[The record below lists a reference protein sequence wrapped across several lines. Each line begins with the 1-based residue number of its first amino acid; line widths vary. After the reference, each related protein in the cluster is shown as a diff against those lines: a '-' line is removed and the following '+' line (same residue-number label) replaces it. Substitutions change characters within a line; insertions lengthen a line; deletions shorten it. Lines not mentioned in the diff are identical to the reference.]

1 MASQAFIQ
9 LACCLVLILS
19 LCQTGKGLELFTF
32 GKGSDSEELTE
43 PDGFTVDIEHGTPK
57 PIIDTVGWVIGIP
70 NKILLWDSRV
80 DNHDVSQ
87 ETVEETVDFLVQ
99 NQVDGVKIRVNQY
112 DPFGEW
118 NRLMQNDRIGL
129 GWRATVGSVYTLGY
143 SVIPGRL
150 FGRDWYNPYTDSVHV
165 YSDIPSLAME
175 QAAQAKDVH
184 ERSHPGFYSAMRL
197 VPLAG
202 IVHEARSKQSVF
214 NHVDEYGTLDERI
227 EARKVLHPQMGTEV
241 AGQAA
246 IFIPQ
251 GEAIIQLTGAAVGH
265 LVGNY
270 QANQITA
277 YDELL
282 RESEPNSSATKN
294 TEISLPPLFSAPAKL
309 SDQPY
314 GNIEQ
319 PVSLPTS
326 IGPMSYPT
334 TVEQTKFDESKP
346 ITFGG
351 IGFQR

>member
-1 MASQAFIQ
+1 MANQAFIK
-9 LACCLVLILS
+9 LTCCLILVLS
-19 LCQTGKGLELFTF
+19 LCQIGQGLELFTF
-32 GKGSDSEELTE
+32 GQDSNSEDLAEQ
-43 PDGFTVDIEHGTPK
+43 DGFTVDIEHGTPK
-57 PIIDTVGWVIGIP
+57 PLLDTVGWVIGIP

-112 DPFGEW
+112 DPLGEW
-118 NRLMQNDRIGL
+118 DRLMNNDRIGL

-214 NHVDEYGTLDERI
+214 NHVDQHGSLDERI
-227 EARKVLHPQMGTEV
+227 EARRVLHPQLGTEV

-246 IFIPQ
+246 IFVPQ

-265 LVGNY
+265 IVGNY
-270 QANQITA
+270 QANRITA

-282 RESEPNSSATKN
+282 RESEPNSSTAESATDA
-294 TEISLPPLFSAPAKL
+294 LPPLFPAPAKL
-309 SDQPY
+309 SDLSNSYNEP
-314 GNIEQ
+314 

-334 TVEQTKFDESKP
+334 TVDPESYDANKP
-346 ITFGG
+346 MTFGG
-351 IGFQR
+351 LGFIR